1 MALNPVRILG
11 AVIVA
16 VIALIAVI
24 SFGGPAL
31 IVLLIAG
38 MAWLIYY
45 EMEDVELK
53 ALKLDEVNE
62 LVWAISLP
70 LVLVAVV
77 ASVFEFGFFFL
88 FGGIS
93 GWRGAVLI
101 VILVTLLPL
110 VGVVI
115 VGALFMILSKLNLV
129 GTDGDWGTLDLIKSV
144 YSDISDFSNEE
155 DDGADNENENE
166 LVDHSE
172 SESGQDGVLKLVIG
186 ISAGLIVLLSLA
198 IAGLWIFSEAANITI
213 GGPPSALLTWEDEYR
228 DMTGVDAV
236 SGDGTGVVLCIVDS
250 GIDPDH
256 PDLQKMNLIGW
267 YDAIGD
273 LDSPYDDQGH
283 GTAMAGIVVAQ
294 DGLTGNA
301 PGVSLLVAKAIDD
314 QGVGNDDQIAD
325 SVDWCVASQADVI
338 SLSLG
343 GAQGFG
349 SGLFTTDA
357 LEAAVEDAIDQGVF
371 VVAAAGN
378 DGEDDDGDVESPG
391 SVEDVICVG
400 GVTRTGA
407 IWTGSS
413 QGDNDGRI
421 WPNPIFPRSDPDKKP
436 EVVAPGHE
444 VPILMAGGLSSGSW
458 WGWSS
463 GTSASTAWVSGALAL
478 ILEEHPEL
486 QREGGSG
493 GPGAVSQMKE
503 IISDNSQMKEGQN
516 EHDDHYGYGL
526 LRVDLLLE
534 TLGNSSS
541 SILDI
546 SNQFQVNIEDE
557 VSESVQAR
565 RSTAR
570 VPPVSSTNPRE

>member
-1 MALNPVRILG
+1 M
-11 AVIVA
+11 
-16 VIALIAVI
+16 
-24 SFGGPAL
+24 S
-31 IVLLIAG
+31 
-38 MAWLIYY
+38 
-45 EMEDVELK
+45 DEL
-53 ALKLDEVNE
+53 
-62 LVWAISLP
+62 
-70 LVLVAVV
+70 
-77 ASVFEFGFFFL
+77 
-88 FGGIS
+88 
-93 GWRGAVLI
+93 
-101 VILVTLLPL
+101 
-110 VGVVI
+110 
-115 VGALFMILSKLNLV
+115 
-129 GTDGDWGTLDLIKSV
+129 
-144 YSDISDFSNEE
+144 DID
-155 DDGADNENENE
+155 ADNGFENE
-166 LVDHSE
+166 LLDYSE
-172 SESGQDGVLKLVIG
+172 SKSGQGDSLKLVIG
-186 ISAGLIVLLSLA
+186 VSAGLIVLLSLA
-198 IAGLWIFSEAANITI
+198 IAGLWIISQAANITI

-250 GIDPDH
+250 GIDSDH
-256 PDLQKMNLIGW
+256 RDLQKMNLVGW

-273 LDSPYDDQGH
+273 SDSPYDDEGH
-283 GTAMAGIVVAQ
+283 GTAMAGIIVAE

-314 QGVGNDDQIAD
+314 QGIGNDENIAE

-357 LEAAVEDAIDQGVF
+357 LEEAVEDAINQGVY

-444 VPILMAGGLSSGSW
+444 VPILLAGGLSSGSW

-478 ILEEHPEL
+478 ILEGHPEL
-486 QREGGSG
+486 QREGDAG
-493 GPGAVSQMKE
+493 GPGAVAQMKDL
-503 IISDNSQMKEGQN
+503 ISGNSQMKEGQS

-534 TLGNSSS
+534 SLGNTSS
-541 SILDI
+541 SIVEI
-546 SNQFQVNIEDE
+546 SNPMQSVIEGE
-557 VSESVQAR
+557 VSETIQVR

-570 VPPVSSTNPRE
+570 VPPVSSTNPKE

>member
-1 MALNPVRILG
+1 MGFSIIE
-11 AVIVA
+11 IVA
-16 VIALIAVI
+16 V
-24 SFGGPAL
+24 
-31 IVLLIAG
+31 
-38 MAWLIYY
+38 
-45 EMEDVELK
+45 
-53 ALKLDEVNE
+53 
-62 LVWAISLP
+62 LV
-70 LVLVAVV
+70 
-77 ASVFEFGFFFL
+77 
-88 FGGIS
+88 
-93 GWRGAVLI
+93 I
-101 VILVTLLPL
+101 VIVTILLEFSPKKYRE
-110 VGVVI
+110 G
-115 VGALFMILSKLNLV
+115 
-129 GTDGDWGTLDLIKSV
+129 LIKSFKFLGWTLLFLGIIAIFIGYTTAEPQSGFSGLGNAILFLGGIICSFV
-144 YSDISDFSNEE
+144 GLSFITGWFSMWQSGSLYDSEYYWSDIIGSVMDDDLNTDLDLGATKLE
-155 DDGADNENENE
+155 DLEFGDE
-166 LVDHSE
+166 LIGQSE
-172 SESGQDGVLKLVIG
+172 SDTNSESDTGLGGSLKLVIG
-186 ISAGLIVLLSLA
+186 ISAGLIILLSLA
-198 IAGLWIFSEAANITI
+198 IAGLWILSEAANITI

-236 SGDGTGVVLCIVDS
+236 SGDGTGVVLCVVDS
-250 GIDPDH
+250 GIDPNH
-256 PDLQKMNLIGW
+256 PDLQKMNLVGW

-273 LDSPYDDQGH
+273 SDSPYDDQGH

-301 PGVSLLVAKAIDD
+301 PGVDLLVAKAIDE
-314 QGVGNDDQIAD
+314 QGVGNDDQIAE

-357 LEAAVEDAIDQGVF
+357 LEAAVEDAIDQGVY

-400 GVTRTGA
+400 GVARTGA

-463 GTSASTAWVSGALAL
+463 GTSASTAWVSGALTL
-478 ILEEHPEL
+478 ILEEHPSL

-503 IISDNSQMKEGQN
+503 LISGNSQMKEGQN

-541 SILDI
+541 SMFDI
-546 SNQFQVNIEDE
+546 SNPFQANSED
-557 VSESVQAR
+557 VSESVQVR

>member
-1 MALNPVRILG
+1 MEIPQHSDTEADSLG
-11 AVIVA
+11 GEEIEEV
-16 VIALIAVI
+16 
-24 SFGGPAL
+24 
-31 IVLLIAG
+31 
-38 MAWLIYY
+38 
-45 EMEDVELK
+45 VEQ
-53 ALKLDEVNE
+53 N
-62 LVWAISLP
+62 
-70 LVLVAVV
+70 
-77 ASVFEFGFFFL
+77 G
-88 FGGIS
+88 
-93 GWRGAVLI
+93 
-101 VILVTLLPL
+101 
-110 VGVVI
+110 
-115 VGALFMILSKLNLV
+115 
-129 GTDGDWGTLDLIKSV
+129 
-144 YSDISDFSNEE
+144 
-155 DDGADNENENE
+155 DGA
-166 LVDHSE
+166 
-172 SESGQDGVLKLVIG
+172 LKLVIG
-186 ISAGLIVLLSLA
+186 ISAAMVVFLSVA
-198 IAGLWIFSEAANITI
+198 IAALWIISEAADIQI

-228 DMTGVDAV
+228 DMTGIDSV
-236 SGDGTGVVLCIVDS
+236 SGDGTGVMLCVVDS
-250 GIDPDH
+250 GIDPEH
-256 PDLQKMNLIGW
+256 PDLQNIDLAGW
-267 YDAIGD
+267 HDAIGD
-273 LDSPYDDQGH
+273 SETPYDDEGH
-283 GTAMAGIVVAQ
+283 GTAMAGIIVAQ

-314 QGVGNDDQIAD
+314 QGIGNDEQIAE

-357 LEAAVEDAIDQGVF
+357 LEEAVEDAINQGVY

-400 GVTRTGA
+400 GITRTGA

-478 ILEEHPEL
+478 ILEEKPEM
-486 QREGGSG
+486 QREGDSG
-493 GPGAVSQMKE
+493 GPGAVAERQELIMQ
-503 IISDNSQMKEGQN
+503 NSQMKEGQS

-526 LRVDLLLE
+526 LRVDLLLDS
-534 TLGNSSS
+534 LGNSSAS
-541 SILDI
+541 QSNI
-546 SNQFQVNIEDE
+546 STHIQSNFEE
-557 VSESVQAR
+557 SVSEPIQVR

-570 VPPVSSTNPRE
+570 VPPVNSTNPKE

>member
-1 MALNPVRILG
+1 MALNPVRI
-11 AVIVA
+11 IVA
-16 VIALIAVI
+16 GIALIAVI
-24 SFGGPAL
+24 SFGEPAL

-45 EMEDVELK
+45 QMEDVELK

-62 LVWAISLP
+62 LVWTISLP
-70 LVLVAVV
+70 LILVAVI

-88 FGGIS
+88 FGFVN

-101 VILVTLLPL
+101 MILLTLLPL
-110 VGVVI
+110 FVCVI

-198 IAGLWIFSEAANITI
+198 IAGLWIISEAANITI

-236 SGDGTGVVLCIVDS
+236 SGDGSGVVLCVVDS
-250 GIDPDH
+250 GIDPEH
-256 PDLQKMNLIGW
+256 PDLQNMNLDGW
-267 YDAIGD
+267 HDAIGES
-273 LDSPYDDQGH
+273 DSPYDDEGH
-283 GTAMAGIVVAQ
+283 GTAMAGIIVAQ

-314 QGVGNDDQIAD
+314 QGVGNDEQIAE

-357 LEAAVEDAIDQGVF
+357 LEESVEDAINQGVY

-421 WPNPIFPRSDPDKKP
+421 WPNPIFPRSNPDKKP

-478 ILEEHPEL
+478 VLEENPEL
-486 QREGGSG
+486 QREGDSG
-493 GPGAVSQMKE
+493 GPGAVAQMKE
-503 IISDNSQMKEGQN
+503 LISGNSQMKEGQD

-534 TLGNSSS
+534 SLGNSSS
-541 SILDI
+541 SVLDN
-546 SNQFQVNIEDE
+546 SNPIQPTNEEIVREQVQ
-557 VSESVQAR
+557 VR

-570 VPPVSSTNPRE
+570 VPPVSSTNARE

>member
-45 EMEDVELK
+45 QMEDVELK

-250 GIDPDH
+250 GIDPGH

-486 QREGGSG
+486 QREGDSG

-503 IISDNSQMKEGQN
+503 IISDNSQMKESQN

>member
-1 MALNPVRILG
+1 MRFFNYLSFRFIIVTIL
-11 AVIVA
+11 
-16 VIALIAVI
+16 
-24 SFGGPAL
+24 
-31 IVLLIAG
+31 
-38 MAWLIYY
+38 
-45 EMEDVELK
+45 
-53 ALKLDEVNE
+53 
-62 LVWAISLP
+62 
-70 LVLVAVV
+70 
-77 ASVFEFGFFFL
+77 EFSPKKYREF
-88 FGGIS
+88 
-93 GWRGAVLI
+93 
-101 VILVTLLPL
+101 
-110 VGVVI
+110 
-115 VGALFMILSKLNLV
+115 
-129 GTDGDWGTLDLIKSV
+129 LIKSFKFLGWTLLILGIIAIFIGYTTTEPESGLAGIGNLV
-144 YSDISDFSNEE
+144 LILGGITCGILGLSFITGWFSMWQPGSLYDYEYYWSEIIGSVMNDDLNTGLDLGATKLE
-155 DDGADNENENE
+155 DLEFGDE

-172 SESGQDGVLKLVIG
+172 SDTGLGGSLKLVIG

-198 IAGLWIFSEAANITI
+198 IAGLWIISEAANITI

-236 SGDGTGVVLCIVDS
+236 SGDGSGVVLCVVDS
-250 GIDPDH
+250 GIDPEH
-256 PDLQKMNLIGW
+256 PDLRNMNLDGW
-267 YDAIGD
+267 HDAIGES
-273 LDSPYDDQGH
+273 DSPYDDEGH
-283 GTAMAGIVVAQ
+283 GTAMAGIIVAQ

-314 QGVGNDDQIAD
+314 QGVGNDEQIAE

-357 LEAAVEDAIDQGVF
+357 LEEAVEDAINQGVY

-463 GTSASTAWVSGALAL
+463 GTSASTAWVSGALAV
-478 ILEEHPEL
+478 ILEEHPEI
-486 QREGGSG
+486 QREGDSG
-493 GPGAVSQMKE
+493 GPGAVAQMKE
-503 IISDNSQMKEGQN
+503 LIMQNSQMKEGQS
-516 EHDDHYGYGL
+516 EHDEHYGYGH
-526 LRVDLLLE
+526 LRVDLLIDALS
-534 TLGNSSS
+534 NSTDESS
-541 SILDI
+541 NYSEN
-546 SNQFQVNIEDE
+546 NQPSFEERIDDPIQV
-557 VSESVQAR
+557 R

>member
-45 EMEDVELK
+45 QMEDVELK

>member
-16 VIALIAVI
+16 GIALIAVI

-45 EMEDVELK
+45 QMEDVELK

>member
-1 MALNPVRILG
+1 MGFSIIE
-11 AVIVA
+11 IVA
-16 VIALIAVI
+16 V
-24 SFGGPAL
+24 
-31 IVLLIAG
+31 
-38 MAWLIYY
+38 
-45 EMEDVELK
+45 
-53 ALKLDEVNE
+53 
-62 LVWAISLP
+62 LV
-70 LVLVAVV
+70 
-77 ASVFEFGFFFL
+77 
-88 FGGIS
+88 
-93 GWRGAVLI
+93 I
-101 VILVTLLPL
+101 VIVTILLEFSPKKYR
-110 VGVVI
+110 G
-115 VGALFMILSKLNLV
+115 F
-129 GTDGDWGTLDLIKSV
+129 LIKSFKFLGWTLLFLGIIAIFIGYTTAEPQSGFSGLGNV
-144 YSDISDFSNEE
+144 VLFLGGIFCGLVGLSFITGWFSMWQSGSLYDSEYYWSDIIGSVMDDDLNTDLDLGATKLE
-155 DDGADNENENE
+155 DLEFGDE
-166 LVDHSE
+166 LIGQSE
-172 SESGQDGVLKLVIG
+172 SDTNSESDTGLGGSLKLVIG
-186 ISAGLIVLLSLA
+186 ISAGLIILLSLA

-236 SGDGTGVVLCIVDS
+236 SGDGTGVVLCVVDS
-250 GIDPDH
+250 GIDPNH
-256 PDLQKMNLIGW
+256 PDLQKMNLVGW

-273 LDSPYDDQGH
+273 SDSPYDDQGH

-301 PGVSLLVAKAIDD
+301 PGVDLLVAKAIDE
-314 QGVGNDDQIAD
+314 QGVGNDDQIAE

-357 LEAAVEDAIDQGVF
+357 LEAAVEDAIDQGVY

-400 GVTRTGA
+400 GVARTGA

-463 GTSASTAWVSGALAL
+463 GTSASTAWVSGALTL
-478 ILEEHPEL
+478 ILEEHPSL

-503 IISDNSQMKEGQN
+503 LISGNSQMKEGQN

-541 SILDI
+541 SMFDI
-546 SNQFQVNIEDE
+546 SNPFQANSED
-557 VSESVQAR
+557 VSESVQVR

>member
-1 MALNPVRILG
+1 
-11 AVIVA
+11 
-16 VIALIAVI
+16 
-24 SFGGPAL
+24 
-31 IVLLIAG
+31 
-38 MAWLIYY
+38 
-45 EMEDVELK
+45 
-53 ALKLDEVNE
+53 
-62 LVWAISLP
+62 
-70 LVLVAVV
+70 
-77 ASVFEFGFFFL
+77 
-88 FGGIS
+88 
-93 GWRGAVLI
+93 
-101 VILVTLLPL
+101 
-110 VGVVI
+110 
-115 VGALFMILSKLNLV
+115 
-129 GTDGDWGTLDLIKSV
+129 
-144 YSDISDFSNEE
+144 
-155 DDGADNENENE
+155 
-166 LVDHSE
+166 
-172 SESGQDGVLKLVIG
+172 
-186 ISAGLIVLLSLA
+186 
-198 IAGLWIFSEAANITI
+198 
-213 GGPPSALLTWEDEYR
+213 
-228 DMTGVDAV
+228 
-236 SGDGTGVVLCIVDS
+236 VVLCVVDS
-250 GIDPDH
+250 GIDPEH
-256 PDLQKMNLIGW
+256 PDLQNMNLDGW
-267 YDAIGD
+267 HDAIGES
-273 LDSPYDDQGH
+273 DSPYDDEGH
-283 GTAMAGIVVAQ
+283 GTAMAGIIVAQ

-314 QGVGNDDQIAD
+314 QGVGNDEQIAE

-357 LEAAVEDAIDQGVF
+357 LEEAVEDAINQGVY

-421 WPNPIFPRSDPDKKP
+421 WPNPIFPRSNPDKKP

-478 ILEEHPEL
+478 VLEENPEL
-486 QREGGSG
+486 QREGDSG
-493 GPGAVSQMKE
+493 GPGAVAQMKDL
-503 IISDNSQMKEGQN
+503 IMQNSQMKEGQS

-526 LRVDLLLE
+526 LRVDLLLDS
-534 TLGNSSS
+534 LGNSSAPLS
-541 SILDI
+541 DI
-546 SNQFQVNIEDE
+546 TDQIRPTFEE
-557 VSESVQAR
+557 KVSEPIQIR